1 MAWALTPAIYGQESD
16 LSTPTNE
23 PTAND
28 KATVEDQVMA
38 SKTERTVL
46 SDPDQIIVTDQEISG
61 KLGWHDVEQTTSQA
75 DSLAITTIKEEP
87 YDPLA
92 PARAAFYSA
101 VLPGLGQA
109 YNKKYWKIPIVYGG
123 IAAGVYFYQRNTQD
137 YNRFRDAYKRR
148 LAGYQ
153 DDEFQ
158 GVSDARLRDAQK
170 TAGRNRDVSLA
181 MALGVYLL
189 NILDANVDA
198 HLLRYNLNEDLTL
211 KPEFQFQSDHRPNVY
226 GISLNFVL
234 P

>member
-16 LSTPTNE
+16 LSTPTDE

-123 IAAGVYFYQRNTQD
+123 IAAGVYFYQRNTED

>member
-1 MAWALTPAIYGQESD
+1 MRCAKKYSVKNNQKTGLILLFFWVLSPISWAQSNPESEQSD
-16 LSTPTNE
+16 PSFTIDFE
-23 PTAND
+23 PT
-28 KATVEDQVMA
+28 
-38 SKTERTVL
+38 
-46 SDPDQIIVTDQEISG
+46 QEESTLIDESA
-61 KLGWHDVEQTTSQA
+61 Q
-75 DSLAITTIKEEP
+75 DSIKVPP
-87 YDPLA
+87 YDALA
-92 PARAAFYSA
+92 PATAAFYSA

-109 YNKKYWKIPIVYGG
+109 YNKKYWKIPLVYGG
-123 IAAGVYFYQRNTQD
+123 IATGVYFYQRNTRD

-181 MALGVYLL
+181 MAIGIYLL

-198 HLLRYNLNEDLTL
+198 HLLRYNLNDDLTL
-211 KPEFQFQSDHRPNVY
+211 RPNFQIHTDQRPSVY
-226 GISLNFVL
+226 GLSFNISL

>member
-1 MAWALTPAIYGQESD
+1 MFWVFGANVLAQSNDPIDEPKTDAVLDQATQENS
-16 LSTPTNE
+16 LLIVE
-23 PTAND
+23 PQ
-28 KATVEDQVMA
+28 K
-38 SKTERTVL
+38 
-46 SDPDQIIVTDQEISG
+46 DQI
-61 KLGWHDVEQTTSQA
+61 
-75 DSLAITTIKEEP
+75 KEPP
-87 YDPLA
+87 YNALA
-92 PARAAFYSA
+92 PAKAAFFSA

-123 IAAGVYFYQRNTQD
+123 IATGVYFYQRNTED

-181 MALGVYLL
+181 MAIGVYLL

-211 KPEFQFQSDHRPNVY
+211 SPEFLFQSDHRPSVY
-226 GISLNFVL
+226 GVSLNISL

>member
-1 MAWALTPAIYGQESD
+1 MFWVFGANVLAQSNDPIDEPKTNAVLDEAAQENS
-16 LSTPTNE
+16 LLIVE
-23 PTAND
+23 PQ
-28 KATVEDQVMA
+28 K
-38 SKTERTVL
+38 
-46 SDPDQIIVTDQEISG
+46 DQI
-61 KLGWHDVEQTTSQA
+61 
-75 DSLAITTIKEEP
+75 KEPP
-87 YDPLA
+87 YNALA
-92 PARAAFYSA
+92 PAKAAFFSA

-123 IAAGVYFYQRNTQD
+123 IATGVYFYQRNTED

-181 MALGVYLL
+181 MAIGVYLL

-211 KPEFQFQSDHRPNVY
+211 SPEFIFQSDHRPSVY
-226 GISLNFVL
+226 GVSLNISL

>member
-1 MAWALTPAIYGQESD
+1 L
-16 LSTPTNE
+16 
-23 PTAND
+23 
-28 KATVEDQVMA
+28 
-38 SKTERTVL
+38 
-46 SDPDQIIVTDQEISG
+46 
-61 KLGWHDVEQTTSQA
+61 
-75 DSLAITTIKEEP
+75 P
-87 YDPLA
+87 YDALA

-109 YNKKYWKIPIVYGG
+109 YNKKYWKIPVVYGG
-123 IAAGVYFYQRNTQD
+123 IAAGIYFYQRNTKD

-181 MALGVYLL
+181 MAIGVYLL

-198 HLLRYNLNEDLTL
+198 HLLRYNLNENLSFGPKFRIQDLD
-211 KPEFQFQSDHRPNVY
+211 QSHHYVL
-226 GISLNFVL
+226 SLNWIL